1 MGFIVF
7 QEEELEHRFQKLATD
22 IAPLYQKVAPDAYSN
37 QVKFGPNDFNTYK
50 DSPQNKN
57 LNFCSESNS

>member
-37 QVKFGPNDFNTYK
+37 QVKFGPMISTHTK
-50 DSPQNKN
+50 TVLKIKI
-57 LNFCSESNS
+57 